1 MKTSVREFIQCRTF
15 LRVLCRLRNARSVCY
30 TQSVM
35 LSSRFIP
42 ESVFYTQSV
51 VRSPQSMFYTDRF
64 PIMYEDRS
72 LLEAGDR
79 LQMF

>member
-1 MKTSVREFIQCRTF
+1 
-15 LRVLCRLRNARSVCY
+15 
-30 TQSVM
+30 M

-42 ESVFYTQSV
+42 ESVFYTQSA
-51 VRSPQSMFYTDRF
+51 VRSPQSIIYTDRF

-79 LQMF
+79 LQMS